1 MLQVIEVVV
10 LVPLVLCT
18 VVNAYGALT
27 VHSPI
32 GERRLDARA
41 AVWCA
46 VVALAGLGLVLMTFF
61 QDQ

>member
-1 MLQVIEVVV
+1 MVQVVELAV

-18 VVNAYGALT
+18 VVNAYGA
-27 VHSPI
+27 VSVRSSI
-32 GERRLDARA
+32 GGKRLDTRT

-46 VVALAGLGLVLMTFF
+46 LAALAGLGLVLMTFF